1 LDKKQ
6 SPLKK
11 TLPFFSYLFHPIFIP
26 VYSALFYFF
35 CNESYFTNPEK
46 YFAIFQIV
54 IITIILPIL
63 FFFVLRTTGQVNS
76 IMISEISQRKIP
88 LVIQCFLTILLVR
101 KSITIDH
108 FPEFHFFFLGG
119 LLSTV
124 FALVFLFFKTKASL
138 HIVAISA
145 LTIFVIGLSIH
156 NQSRNINLIAFL
168 VFMNGVVASSRL
180 EMKAHTPK
188 ELVIG
193 FLLGVIPQLFLL
205 HFWL

>member
-1 LDKKQ
+1 MDKKQ

>member
-1 LDKKQ
+1 MKT
-6 SPLKK
+6 LKK

-26 VYSALFYFF
+26 VYAALFYFF
-35 CNESYFTNPEK
+35 LNDSYFTNPEK
-46 YFAIFQIV
+46 YFAVFQIV
-54 IITIILPIL
+54 IVTILLPIL
-63 FFFVLRTTGQVNS
+63 FFFLLRISGQVDS

-124 FALVFLFFKTKASL
+124 LSLVLVFFNTKASL
-138 HIVAISA
+138 HMIAISA
-145 LTIFVIGLSIH
+145 LTVFVIGLSIH
-156 NQSRNINLIAFL
+156 NQTRQIAIITFL
-168 VFMNGVVASSRL
+168 VLMNGVVASSRL
-180 EMKAHTPK
+180 EMKAHTPS

-193 FLLGVIPQLFLL
+193 FLLGVVPQLLL
-205 HFWL
+205 LRFWL

>member
-1 LDKKQ
+1 
-6 SPLKK
+6 
-11 TLPFFSYLFHPIFIP
+11 
-26 VYSALFYFF
+26 VYAALFYFF

-46 YFAIFQIV
+46 YFAVFQIV

-101 KSITIDH
+101 KSITLDH
-108 FPEFHFFFLGG
+108 FLEFHFFFLGG

-138 HIVAISA
+138 HMVAISA
-145 LTIFVIGLSIH
+145 LTVFVIGLSIH

-180 EMKAHTPK
+180 EMKAHTIK

-193 FLLGVIPQLFLL
+193 FLLGIIPQLLL
-205 HFWL
+205 LRFWL

>member
-1 LDKKQ
+1 MKKI
-6 SPLKK
+6 
-11 TLPFFSYLFHPIFIP
+11 LPFFSYIFHPIFIP
-26 VYSALFYFF
+26 VFTALFYFF
-35 CNESYFTNPEK
+35 FYDSYYTNPEI

-54 IITIILPIL
+54 IITILLPIL
-63 FFFVLRTTGQVNS
+63 FFFVLRTAGQVDS

-101 KSITIDH
+101 KSITLHH

-124 FALVFLFFKTKASL
+124 LALILLFFRIKASL
-138 HIVAISA
+138 HMVAISA
-145 LTIFVIGLSIH
+145 LTIFIIGLSIH
-156 NQSRNINLIAFL
+156 NQTRNINGIAFL
-168 VFMNGVVASSRL
+168 VLMNGFVASSRL

-193 FLLGVIPQLFLL
+193 LLLGIIPQMLL
-205 HFWL
+205 LGFWL